1 MSTTS
6 DAPAAAPSP
15 AGGRPGSR
23 LRARLERVSREA
35 WFGWGGIALGLIA
48 FYITLPPILV
58 RSLIP
63 SLLIAAAG
71 LGLAVVAVRAGEK
84 RAGWGAV
91 VACVAGAFGA
101 YGAIESGVTNLERVV
116 VWSALLAAA
125 LRYATPLTFAAL
137 GGVTSERSGVVNI
150 GLEGMML
157 TGAFFGAWG
166 ADVTGTWV
174 GGILIGLAAGGA
186 MGLLHAVFAVS
197 LRADQIVSGTAINFL
212 ALGITGFLFVKI
224 YGEEGTPD
232 DLPAIPD
239 VHLPIG
245 WIPFIGEALEQL
257 NLMIWIGL
265 IAVALLSIFLF
276 RTPQGLRM
284 RSVGENPLAADTAG
298 ISPIRMR
305 YYAVMASGSLA
316 AMGGVF
322 LSIGFVHSFSQN
334 MTAGK
339 GFIGL
344 AAVIFGKWKP
354 GGALAAALLFGFSSA
369 LAQRLPV
376 FSPTTAVLFQ
386 ALPYVLTLIAVA
398 GLVGRSRPPAADG
411 IPYERH

>member
-15 AGGRPGSR
+15 SGGKPGSR
-23 LRARLERVSREA
+23 LRTRLEAVSREA
-35 WFGWGGIALGLIA
+35 WYGWGGIALGLIA

-71 LGLAVVAVRAGEK
+71 LALGVVALRAGEK
-84 RAGWGAV
+84 RVGWGAV

-101 YGAIESGVTNLERVV
+101 YGAVESGVTNLERVV

-157 TGAFFGAWG
+157 MGAFFGAWG
-166 ADVTGTWV
+166 ADVTGGWV
-174 GGILIGLAAGGA
+174 GGILIGLAAGA
-186 MGLLHAVFAVS
+186 VTGLLHAVFAVT

-212 ALGITGFLFVKI
+212 ALGVTGFLFVKI
-224 YGEEGTPD
+224 YGAQGTPD
-232 DLPAIPD
+232 DLPEIPD

-245 WIPFIGEALEQL
+245 WIPFIGDALEQL
-257 NLMIWIGL
+257 NLLIWVGL

-276 RTPQGLRM
+276 RTPQGLRL

-298 ISPIRMR
+298 ISPIRTR
-305 YYAVMASGSLA
+305 YYAVIASGAFA
-316 AMGGVF
+316 ALGGVF

-334 MTAGK
+334 MIFGK

>member
-1 MSTTS
+1 MSATAT
-6 DAPAAAPSP
+6 APTPV
-15 AGGRPGSR
+15 GGKPGSR
-23 LRARLERVSREA
+23 LRARLDRVSREA
-35 WFGWGGIALGLIA
+35 WMGWAGIALGVIA
-48 FYITLPPILV
+48 FYVALPPILV
-58 RSLIP
+58 RSLILP
-63 SLLIAAAG
+63 LIVAAAG
-71 LGLAVVAVRAGEK
+71 LGLGIVAIRAGEK
-84 RAGWGAV
+84 RVGWGAV
-91 VACVAGAFGA
+91 VASVAGAFGA
-101 YGAIESGVTNLERVV
+101 YGAVNSGVTNLDRVV

-137 GGVTSERSGVVNI
+137 GGVISERSGVVNI

-157 TGAFFGAWG
+157 IGAFFGAWG
-166 ADVTGTWV
+166 ADVTGTWL
-174 GGILIGLAAGGA
+174 GGILIGLAAGGVT
-186 MGLLHAVFAVS
+186 GLVHAIFAVT

-212 ALGITGFLFVKI
+212 ALGITGFLYVKI
-224 YGEEGTPD
+224 YGDQGTPD
-232 DLPAIPD
+232 DLPSIPD
-239 VHLPIG
+239 VHLPID
-245 WIPFIGEALEQL
+245 WIPFIGEALADL

-265 IAVALLSIFLF
+265 ILVAVLSIYLF
-276 RTPQGLRM
+276 RTPSGLRL

-298 ISPIRMR
+298 ISPIRVR
-305 YYAVMASGSLA
+305 YWAVIASGALA
-316 AMGGVF
+316 ALGGVF

-334 MTAGK
+334 MTLGK

-344 AAVIFGKWKP
+344 AVVIVGKWKP

-376 FSPTTAVLFQ
+376 FSPTTATLLQ

>member
-35 WFGWGGIALGLIA
+35 WFGWAGVALGLIA

-71 LGLAVVAVRAGEK
+71 LGLGVVALRAGEK
-84 RAGWGAV
+84 RVGWGAV

-101 YGAIESGVTNLERVV
+101 YGAVESGVTNLERVV

-157 TGAFFGAWG
+157 MGAFFGAWG
-166 ADVTGTWV
+166 ADVTGTWA
-174 GGILIGLAAGGA
+174 GGILIGLAAGA
-186 MGLLHAVFAVS
+186 VTGLLHAVFAVT

-212 ALGITGFLFVKI
+212 ALGVTGFLFVKI
-224 YGEEGTPD
+224 YGAQGTPD
-232 DLPAIPD
+232 DLPEIPD

-257 NLMIWIGL
+257 NLLIWVGL

-276 RTPQGLRM
+276 RTPQGLRL

-298 ISPIRMR
+298 ISPIRVR
-305 YYAVMASGSLA
+305 YYAVIASGAFA
-316 AMGGVF
+316 ALGGVF

-334 MTAGK
+334 MIFGK